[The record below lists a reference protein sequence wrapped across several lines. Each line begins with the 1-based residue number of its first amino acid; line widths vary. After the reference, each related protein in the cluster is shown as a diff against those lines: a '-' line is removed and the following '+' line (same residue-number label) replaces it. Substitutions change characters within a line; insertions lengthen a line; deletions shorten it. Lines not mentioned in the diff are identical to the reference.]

1 VRHEERAAGA
11 SQYSL
16 SRLIQLNF
24 DLITGFS
31 VGPLRFFSILG
42 MLVAVGSV
50 VLYFG
55 VLLYRFFAFG
65 LGNALQNA
73 WDRDVLEF
81 FLIGMA
87 LFGLGLIGEYI
98 VRINEQ
104 VKGRPR
110 YLVAA
115 VLEKRA

>member
-1 VRHEERAAGA
+1 
-11 SQYSL
+11 
-16 SRLIQLNF
+16 
-24 DLITGFS
+24 
-31 VGPLRFFSILG
+31 
-42 MLVAVGSV
+42 
-50 VLYFG
+50 
-55 VLLYRFFAFG
+55 
-65 LGNALQNA
+65 
-73 WDRDVLEF
+73 VLEF

>member
-1 VRHEERAAGA
+1 MRAIPPR
-11 SQYSL
+11 
-16 SRLIQLNF
+16 SRSGTSLIQLNF

-31 VGPLRFFSILG
+31 VGPLKIFSTVG
-42 MLVAVGSV
+42 MAVAVGSV
-50 VLYFG
+50 ILYIA
-55 VLLYRFFAFG
+55 VLLYHLFAFG
-65 LGNALQNA
+65 IQDAVLHL

-87 LFGLGLIGEYI
+87 LFGIGLIGEYI
-98 VRINEQ
+98 VRIHEQ

-115 VLEKRA
+115 VLEKRD

>member
-1 VRHEERAAGA
+1 
-11 SQYSL
+11 
-16 SRLIQLNF
+16 
-24 DLITGFS
+24 
-31 VGPLRFFSILG
+31 

-50 VLYFG
+50 VLYIA
-55 VLLYRFFAFG
+55 VLLYRLYAYGFG
-65 LGNALQNA
+65 YALEHA
-73 WDRDVLEF
+73 WDRDVLAF
-81 FLIGMA
+81 FLIGMV

-115 VLEKRA
+115 VLEKRD

>member
-1 VRHEERAAGA
+1 
-11 SQYSL
+11 
-16 SRLIQLNF
+16 
-24 DLITGFS
+24 
-31 VGPLRFFSILG
+31 
-42 MLVAVGSV
+42 
-50 VLYFG
+50 
-55 VLLYRFFAFG
+55 
-65 LGNALQNA
+65 
-73 WDRDVLEF
+73 
-81 FLIGMA
+81 MA